1 MMHTSSTRWSSTGI
15 TLSKESGYILH
26 HSESVIEAINL
37 NAKYVAISSQM
48 SRFILD
54 GVKFYGPYGIDHP
67 KIL

>member
-48 SRFILD
+48 GRFILD
-54 GVKFYGPYGIDHP
+54 RV
-67 KIL
+67 